1 MTSAVRTIPGPT
13 LIAGLAIAL
22 LAAACSSGGT
32 ASPPSPN
39 PTPVASSPSPGS
51 SVSSSIASP
60 SAPPSSAPSVAA
72 RSSAPATFALTTAGD
87 GNVTGTWSSSFG
99 IACDNPTFSTPDI
112 TFFATSPDKKAV
124 VLITLN
130 QGSIGVSERA
140 GSGTAYTDREFQ
152 GTGVTSFDPATG
164 AAFDSTL
171 TISPT
176 PQPNPGSLGT
186 ISHVTGSV
194 DCAGQTAG
202 GSTVVF
208 SGASAEGAMTG
219 PFTLFRV
226 TCIVDKVNGNAVST
240 TGIIPSGNTQTGM
253 TLFLAAKGSTIFSHG
268 PAGPPQHAYDI
279 APQGTVSLTAGGAHV
294 DADFVERLAA
304 GTAGT
309 PHTLHLTG
317 DLTCGST
324 TNF

>member
-1 MTSAVRTIPGPT
+1 MTSAVRTIPGRT

-22 LAAACSSGGT
+22 LAAACSSGGPANP
-32 ASPPSPN
+32 ASSSS
-39 PTPVASSPSPGS
+39 TPVPASPSPGGAA
-51 SVSSSIASP
+51 ASP
-60 SAPPSSAPSVAA
+60 TANPSTAPSSAPSVAA

-87 GNVTGTWSSSFG
+87 HNVTGTWSSSFG

-124 VLITLN
+124 VLVTLSE
-130 QGSIGVSERA
+130 GSIEVSERA
-140 GSGTAYTDREFQ
+140 GSGASYTDREFQ
-152 GTGVTSFDPATG
+152 GTGVTTFNPASG
-164 AAFDSTL
+164 AAFDSSL
-171 TISPT
+171 TIIPT
-176 PQPNPGSLGT
+176 PGSKPGTLGT

-202 GSTVVF
+202 ESTVVF
-208 SGASAEGAMTG
+208 SGASAEGAMIG
-219 PFTLFRV
+219 PFSAFRV
-226 TCIVDKVNGNAVST
+226 TCIDDAANGNAVST
-240 TGIIPSGNTQTGM
+240 TAIIPSGSTQTGM

-268 PAGPPQHAYDI
+268 PDGPPQHAYDI
-279 APQGTVSLTAGGAHV
+279 APQGTVNLTAGRAHV

-304 GTAGT
+304 GAAGT

-317 DLTCGST
+317 DVTCGST

>member
-1 MTSAVRTIPGPT
+1 MTSAVRIIPGRT
-13 LIAGLAIAL
+13 LIAGAALAV

-39 PTPVASSPSPGS
+39 PTPVLASPSPASTES
-51 SVSSSIASP
+51 SPPVSP

-72 RSSAPATFALTTAGD
+72 RSSAPATFVLTTAGD
-87 GNVTGTWSSSFG
+87 RNVTGTWSSSFG
-99 IACDNPTFSTPDI
+99 TTCDNPTFSGPDI
-112 TFFATSPDKKAV
+112 IFFAASPDKKAV

-140 GSGTAYTDREFQ
+140 GSGASYTDREFQ

-171 TISPT
+171 TIIPT
-176 PQPNPGSLGT
+176 PESKPGTLGT

-202 GSTVVF
+202 TSTIVF

-219 PFTLFRV
+219 PFSAFRA
-226 TCIVDKVNGNAVST
+226 TCVVDKVNGNAVSV
-240 TGIIPSGNTQTGM
+240 TGIIPSGSTQTGM
-253 TLFLAAKGSTIFSHG
+253 TLFLTAKGSTIFSHG
-268 PAGPPQHAYDI
+268 PDGPPQHAYDI
-279 APQGTVSLTAGGAHV
+279 APQGTVNLSVGGAHV

-304 GTAGT
+304 GAAGP
-309 PHTLHLTG
+309 PHTLHVTG
-317 DLTCGST
+317 DVTCGST
-324 TNF
+324 TTR

>member
-1 MTSAVRTIPGPT
+1 MTSAVRAIPGRT
-13 LIAGLAIAL
+13 LIAGLAIVL

-32 ASPPSPN
+32 PN
-39 PTPVASSPSPGS
+39 PASSNSSPVPASPSPGGAA
-51 SVSSSIASP
+51 ASP
-60 SAPPSSAPSVAA
+60 TANPSTAPSVAA

-87 GNVTGTWSSSFG
+87 HNVTGTWSGSFG

-130 QGSIGVSERA
+130 QGSIEVSERA
-140 GSGTAYTDREFQ
+140 GSGASYTDREFQ
-152 GTGVTSFDPATG
+152 GTGVTTFNPASG
-164 AAFDSTL
+164 AAFDSSL
-171 TISPT
+171 TIILT
-176 PQPNPGSLGT
+176 PGSKPGTLGT

-202 GSTVVF
+202 ESTVVF

-219 PFTLFRV
+219 PFSAFRV
-226 TCIVDKVNGNAVST
+226 TCVDDAANGNAVST
-240 TGIIPSGNTQTGM
+240 TGIIPSGSTQTGM

-268 PAGPPQHAYDI
+268 PDGPPQHAYDI
-279 APQGTVSLTAGGAHV
+279 APQGTVNLTAGGAHV

-304 GTAGT
+304 GAAGT
-309 PHTLHLTG
+309 SHTLHLTG

-324 TNF
+324 TSF